1 MRAASPDAAPAAG
14 GNEQGGQILMKRR
27 GPLTGHR
34 QYNSL
39 DNRHNS
45 LDFRTTHSTTV
56 TDTKALLGGQESPP
70 SYMFGNNVSPL
81 LIDPSATPNVCT
93 SVLFASDS
101 EYACISSPDLD
112 AGHPEGQRWDSAFS
126 ARERN
131 VQRPLRLACR

>member
-27 GPLTGHR
+27 GSLTGHR

-39 DNRHNS
+39 V
-45 LDFRTTHSTTV
+45 TT
-56 TDTKALLGGQESPP
+56 TDTTALLGGQESPS

-81 LIDPSATPNVCT
+81 LMDPSAMPNVCT
-93 SVLFASDS
+93 RELFASDS
-101 EYACISSPDLD
+101 EYACSTSPDLD
-112 AGHPEGQRWDSAFS
+112 AGHPMGQRWDSACS

-131 VQRPLRLACR
+131 VQQPLWLGHTRSPIGVYLR